1 MFPDMAA
8 VTSGKVGVGGT
19 IMIDAVVVF
28 VGGSGKYTV
37 VLECVEPENGDEV
50 AAAAPPAA
58 VPPQP
63 SQNPYP

>member
-1 MFPDMAA
+1 MFPDIAA
-8 VTSGKVGVGGT
+8 VASGKVGVGGT
-19 IMIDAVVVF
+19 IMVAAVVVF

-50 AAAAPPAA
+50 ASAPPAA